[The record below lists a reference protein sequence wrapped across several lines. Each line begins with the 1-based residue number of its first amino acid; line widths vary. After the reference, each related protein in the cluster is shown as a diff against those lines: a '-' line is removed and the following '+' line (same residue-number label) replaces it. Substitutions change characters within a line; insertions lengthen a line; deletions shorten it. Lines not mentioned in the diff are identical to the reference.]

1 MKTDQEARQLALQ
14 LLSRREYSA
23 RELQQKLQA
32 DHDPDQIETVLAQLQ
47 EQGLQ
52 SDARFAEMY
61 VRHRQLQG
69 HGPVRIQ
76 GELRQKGIAPDLVQ
90 ECLQDGGVDWFEQA
104 KAVRRRRFGD
114 TPPLDARLKARQM
127 RFLQYRGFT
136 PDQIRFALADD
147 D

>member
-1 MKTDQEARQLALQ
+1 MKTDQEARQQALQ

-23 RELQQKLQA
+23 RELQQKLQG

-61 VRHRQLQG
+61 VRHRQQQG

-90 ECLQDGGVDWFEQA
+90 EYLQDGDVDWFEQA
-104 KAVRRRRFGD
+104 KTVRRRRFGD
-114 TPPLDARLKARQM
+114 APPADARLKAKQM

-136 PDQIRFALADD
+136 SDQIRFALAEDD
-147 D
+147 